1 MLLCCLKDGKD
12 TTVSCICEYIGLSLP
27 RVSKIITSMENKG
40 FVRRSIAKDDHRKML
55 FKLSNAGKEKV
66 QIMQQ
71 SHLDIS
77 KLRECMESFI
87 VKEEESLN
95 IE

>member
-1 MLLCCLKDGKD
+1 
-12 TTVSCICEYIGLSLP
+12 
-27 RVSKIITSMENKG
+27 
-40 FVRRSIAKDDHRKML
+40 ML
-55 FKLSNAGKEKV
+55 FKLSNVGKEKV